1 MKRII
6 NGSVIILS
14 AILIGFVMIFS
25 ILPNF
30 TLNSVITIGGFIIP
44 SLIII
49 VTMIIQIKKSNDKK
63 EKNRI
68 RIFWIKIL
76 FIIYCLLL
84 ITILFFNNEYRVGI
98 YEDTKIFSK
107 EHFNSTNIIPFN
119 IALIEYIKGLI
130 TNNINKKIVISN
142 LGINL
147 ILFAPMGVFISILFK
162 DKIKNIK
169 QFILA
174 MIIVLFSV
182 EMLQFITLRGSMD
195 IDDIILNITGAIVG
209 YELMQL
215 KWVKNLYIK

>member
-119 IALIEYIKGLI
+119 TIIECIKGLI

-215 KWVKNLYIK
+215 NWVKNLYIK

>member
-1 MKRII
+1 MKRVI
-6 NGSVIILS
+6 NGSIIILS

-30 TLNSVITIGGFIIP
+30 TLNSVITIGGFVIP

-119 IALIEYIKGLI
+119 TIIEYIKGLI

-209 YELMQL
+209 YELTQL
-215 KWVKNLYIK
+215 NWVKNLYIK

>member
-119 IALIEYIKGLI
+119 TIIEYIKGLI

-215 KWVKNLYIK
+215 NWVKNLYIK

>member
-1 MKRII
+1 MKRVI
-6 NGSVIILS
+6 NGSIIILS

-30 TLNSVITIGGFIIP
+30 TLNSVITIGGFVIP

-49 VTMIIQIKKSNDKK
+49 VTMIIQIKKSNDKQ
-63 EKNRI
+63 EKSRI

-84 ITILFFNNEYRVGI
+84 ITILFLNNEYRVGI

-107 EHFNSTNIIPFN
+107 EHFNSINIIPFHTT
-119 IALIEYIKGLI
+119 IEYIKGVI
-130 TNNINKKIVISN
+130 TDNINTVIVIIN
-142 LGINL
+142 LGTNL
-147 ILFAPMGVFISILFK
+147 VLFAPMGVFISILFK

-169 QFILA
+169 QFIVA

-182 EMLQFITLRGSMD
+182 EILQFITLRGSMD

>member
-1 MKRII
+1 
-6 NGSVIILS
+6 
-14 AILIGFVMIFS
+14 MIFS

-119 IALIEYIKGLI
+119 TIIEYIKGLI

-147 ILFAPMGVFISILFK
+147 ILFAPMGVF
-162 DKIKNIK
+162 
-169 QFILA
+169 
-174 MIIVLFSV
+174 IIVLFSV

>member
-30 TLNSVITIGGFIIP
+30 TLNSVITIGGFVIP

-119 IALIEYIKGLI
+119 TIIEYIKGLI

-209 YELMQL
+209 YELTQL
-215 KWVKNLYIK
+215 NWVKNLYIK